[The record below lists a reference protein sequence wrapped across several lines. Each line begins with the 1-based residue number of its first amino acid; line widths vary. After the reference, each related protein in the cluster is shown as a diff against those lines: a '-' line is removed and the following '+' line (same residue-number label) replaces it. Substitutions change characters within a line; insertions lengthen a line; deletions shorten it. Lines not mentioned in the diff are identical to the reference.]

1 MELCS
6 HNHPEIC
13 HEESKCPICAIIE
26 KKDQELSDLENEVT
40 DLKSQVAALESDLED
55 KE

>member
-1 MELCS
+1 MNICS
-6 HNHPEIC
+6 ED
-13 HEESKCPICAIIE
+13 HEEVCYEGRECPCCEII
-26 KKDQELSDLENEVT
+26 KDKDQAISDLEDEVT